1 MDAQRAI
8 TFLDVPKVIEEAT
21 ADFNRILGRNY
32 DPFLEKY
39 QMEDAEV
46 AFFIQ
51 GAHAN
56 TCKSAI
62 LHLRSQGLKA
72 GMVRPRWVRPWPTRQ
87 IAEALSRVKAV
98 ATIET
103 STSYGGAMRGGN
115 LIHEVRASL
124 YDLENR
130 PPVTS
135 FMAGL
140 GGDVILLEDFY
151 YMAKI
156 LTRMAKRKKPASMS
170 TGSAL
175 RKNNSVRP
183 QGGIQYGRSI

>member
-1 MDAQRAI
+1 MDAQRAA
-8 TFLDVPKVIEEAT
+8 TFLEVPKVIEEAT
-21 ADFNRILGRNY
+21 ADFNRIFGRNY
-32 DPFLEKY
+32 DPYLEKY
-39 QMEDAEV
+39 KMEDAEV

-62 LHLRSQGLKA
+62 NHLRNQGLKA
-72 GMVRPRWVRPWPTRQ
+72 GMVRLRWVRPWPTQ
-87 IAEALSRVKAV
+87 KITEALSRVKAV
-98 ATIET
+98 AAVET

-156 LTRMAKRKKPASMS
+156 LTRMAKEKKARQHVYWI
-170 TGSAL
+170 GFEEE
-175 RKNNSVRP
+175 
-183 QGGIQYGRSI
+183 